1 MIPLP
6 LLAGGAAIALAAG
19 FLGGWT
25 VRDWKADAAQTKAF
39 DVLLSTKDKMQGK
52 VDAKADQFETLR
64 QSIEPQRAE
73 VRNTIREVYRD
84 VPVPA
89 DCALRPDALRVL
101 ENARQRANASTAGQ
115 SGEPMPTTAGP
126 DTSARP

>member
-25 VRDWKADAAQTKAF
+25 VRDWKADAAQTQAF
-39 DVLLSTKDKMQGK
+39 DTLLSTKDRMQGK

-115 SGEPMPTTAGP
+115 SDEPMPAT
-126 DTSARP
+126 ARPDPVAGS

>member
-6 LLAGGAAIALAAG
+6 MLAGGAALAIAAG

-25 VRDWKADAAQTKAF
+25 VRDWKADATQTKAF
-39 DVLLSTKDKMQGK
+39 DVLIATNDRMQGK
-52 VDAKADQFETLR
+52 VDARAADFEALR

-73 VRNTIREVYRD
+73 VRNTIKEIYRD

-89 DCALRPDALRVL
+89 DCALRPDALSVL
-101 ENARQRANASTAGQ
+101 ENARLRANAAAT
-115 SGEPMPTTAGP
+115 GEPVEPVPATAGP
-126 DTSARP
+126 DPSPRP